1 MEFIWLYFVMSP
13 LCQAFVYG
21 LLYNIKLQRFIS
33 KSTYVNH
40 NCLDN
45 EISYAVYDDDVPS
58 VCFLTEDCGLG
69 HNILVHK
76 V

>member
-1 MEFIWLYFVMSP
+1 MLITIVLTMTFSVAI
-13 LCQAFVYG
+13 
-21 LLYNIKLQRFIS
+21 
-33 KSTYVNH
+33 
-40 NCLDN
+40 
-45 EISYAVYDDDVPS
+45 YDDDVPS